1 MFVFRLYL
9 LLLVFLS
16 EVTPKELSDVF
27 TSFNSLTFTD
37 AGYGY
42 RGPSNPTWH
51 AKLSWNL
58 NGAYARPGDTFGL
71 VLPHVFK
78 FVTAQSYFTLS
89 AGGVTYAI
97 CDFQPGELFTTFS
110 SIKCTVSEKLN
121 PNIEAFGTITFPFAF
136 GVGGSG
142 SDTDL
147 VNSNSFT
154 TGENRVTF
162 KHGSKDLCIDVD
174 FQGSPAKT
182 TDLLSYGRIIPSLRK
197 ISHLLTSADSPNG
210 YKSGKLGLA
219 SSDAG
224 LGIDCD
230 SVHVGITN
238 MLNPWNQPMN
248 AGSFSYTT
256 QCSEEEIMITF
267 NEVPEGYRPFFDVL
281 FSHTASDIFTML
293 YTNEYVG
300 ADGVTYDASMKKAWK
315 SYQDSLPSGDG
326 AIIIVTTRTGTQS
339 TTAVS
344 TLPYDPEVDLTKTIE
359 VLVPIPTTT
368 TTTSYLGVSTYY
380 STITAT
386 IGATATVIVDEPYH
400 TTTTITTCWDDKGA
414 TTFTQIAESHSVDTI
429 YIKTQHQNPTFTT
442 TLFEDVPKL
451 TTVTRKQPCG
461 GIDTLSILYPN
472 NPFTTYTT
480 IKADAVVPTTY
491 TETDTHG
498 GTDTVVVVYPPNPT
512 ITTTGFDTVEELT
525 TTTQTDTHGGTDT
538 VVVVYPPNPTITTTG
553 FDTVEE
559 LTTTTQTDT
568 HGGTDTV
575 VIIFPHNPFTTYT
588 TIKADAVV
596 PTTYTETDTHGGT
609 DTVVVVYPP
618 NPTITTTG
626 FDTVEEL
633 TTTTQ
638 TDTHGGTDT
647 VIVVYPPNPLTTR
660 TEIDS
665 NLFEPT
671 TYTETD
677 THGGTD
683 TVVEVLISLSQSNG
697 IGHDI
702 SMRTVTYS
710 TSLQGG
716 SLVVSDHLSSET
728 TESEVDGSQSTDPGD
743 DEFITNDITE
753 ATYSTNVDE
762 VNESLV
768 SDFSIESTDF
778 YTTAEGIIFT
788 SGGIMEDELFP
799 SDSVSSEL
807 LPLSSGIHNSTQLD
821 STLITDEVLTTLTDV
836 ETSSPDL
843 SSDLSDDILDS
854 TSDDIEYNSKESVVS
869 SYSESTEISV
879 IILHTSSIAAADPI
893 TSSDNVSGSTAID
906 YELQTTNITNSDDV
920 STVVPGIDISES
932 VTSSDD
938 VSVDNYESASSSSAL
953 EQITQSSEYILT
965 TSTFST
971 MTPKYENITY
981 PGSLAAPGP
990 IYSDGALVGAS
1001 TEVDG
1006 FISSISFINEESLS
1020 TSGIGTTESYSFDSS
1035 TFSYHPTSVAITIP
1049 ADETVTVI
1057 ECSSDCTLSISGGS
1071 INEDGNETDVIVVCT
1086 TCGSSYLTDEII
1098 EMVTECTSSCSLTS
1112 SSQSIVSK
1120 MGVIQSSLS
1129 DCGAISCGKNH
1140 DVGLSHTTRVNG
1152 IATDK
1157 PEAEDNDG
1165 HTTLIHSNPEIN
1177 DQHDEIE
1184 KGNDVNQ
1191 NHNIGQDDGL
1201 NQSEEVDHVDYVS
1214 VTVKPYSDSTLSTA
1228 ILDYGQKYSILS
1240 KGSFESNS
1248 LSHTTGPTNI
1258 SNYEGSAS
1266 YFKMSCLLVYIY
1278 SFLSILI

>member
-71 VLPHVFK
+71 VLSHVFK

-248 AGSFSYTT
+248 AESFSYTT

-344 TLPYDPEVDLTKTIE
+344 TLPYDPEIDLTKTIE

-559 LTTTTQTDT
+559 LTTTTQ
-568 HGGTDTV
+568 
-575 VIIFPHNPFTTYT
+575 
-588 TIKADAVV
+588 
-596 PTTYTETDTHGGT
+596 TDTHGGT

-1020 TSGIGTTESYSFDSS
+1020 TSGIGTIESYSFDSS

>member
-248 AGSFSYTT
+248 AESFSYTT

-344 TLPYDPEVDLTKTIE
+344 TLPYDPEIDLTKTIE

-414 TTFTQIAESHSVDTI
+414 TTFTQIAESHFVDTI

-559 LTTTTQTDT
+559 LTTTTQ
-568 HGGTDTV
+568 
-575 VIIFPHNPFTTYT
+575 
-588 TIKADAVV
+588 
-596 PTTYTETDTHGGT
+596 TDTHGGT

-1020 TSGIGTTESYSFDSS
+1020 TSGIGTIESYSFDSS

-1157 PEAEDNDG
+1157 PEVEDNDG

>member
-248 AGSFSYTT
+248 AESFSYTT

-344 TLPYDPEVDLTKTIE
+344 TLPYDPEIDLTKTIE

-538 VVVVYPPNPTITTTG
+538 VV
-553 FDTVEE
+553 
-559 LTTTTQTDT
+559 
-568 HGGTDTV
+568 
-575 VIIFPHNPFTTYT
+575 IIFPHNPFTTYT

-596 PTTYTETDTHGGT
+596 PATYTETDTHGGT
-609 DTVVVVYPP
+609 DTVV
-618 NPTITTTG
+618 
-626 FDTVEEL
+626 
-633 TTTTQ
+633 
-638 TDTHGGTDT
+638 
-647 VIVVYPPNPLTTR
+647 VVYPPNPLTTR

-836 ETSSPDL
+836 ETSSLDL

-920 STVVPGIDISES
+920 STVVSGIDISES

-1157 PEAEDNDG
+1157 PEVEDNDG

>member
-248 AGSFSYTT
+248 AESFSYTT

-315 SYQDSLPSGDG
+315 SYQDSLPLGDG

-344 TLPYDPEVDLTKTIE
+344 TLPYEPEIDLTKTIE

-498 GTDTVVVVYPPNPT
+498 GTDTVVVVYPPNP
-512 ITTTGFDTVEELT
+512 
-525 TTTQTDTHGGTDT
+525 
-538 VVVVYPPNPTITTTG
+538 
-553 FDTVEE
+553 
-559 LTTTTQTDT
+559 
-568 HGGTDTV
+568 
-575 VIIFPHNPFTTYT
+575 
-588 TIKADAVV
+588 
-596 PTTYTETDTHGGT
+596 
-609 DTVVVVYPP
+609 
-618 NPTITTTG
+618 
-626 FDTVEEL
+626 
-633 TTTTQ
+633 
-638 TDTHGGTDT
+638 
-647 VIVVYPPNPLTTR
+647 LTTR

-702 SMRTVTYS
+702 LMRTVTYS

-768 SDFSIESTDF
+768 SDFSIELTDF

-807 LPLSSGIHNSTQLD
+807 LPLSSGIHNLTQLD

-836 ETSSPDL
+836 ETSLPDL
-843 SSDLSDDILDS
+843 LSDLLDDILDS

-893 TSSDNVSGSTAID
+893 TLSDNVSGSTAID

-1020 TSGIGTTESYSFDSS
+1020 TSGIGTTESYSFDSL

-1157 PEAEDNDG
+1157 PEVEDNDG

>member
-248 AGSFSYTT
+248 AESFSYTT

-344 TLPYDPEVDLTKTIE
+344 TLPYDPEIDLTKTIE

-414 TTFTQIAESHSVDTI
+414 TTFTQIAESHFVDTI

-442 TLFEDVPKL
+442 IKSYEDVP
-451 TTVTRKQPCG
+451 TTYTDTETHG
-461 GIDTLSILYPN
+461 GTDTVVVVYPN
-472 NPFTTYTT
+472 NPFITYTT
-480 IKADAVVPTTY
+480 IKTDAELPTI

-525 TTTQTDTHGGTDT
+525 TTTQ
-538 VVVVYPPNPTITTTG
+538 
-553 FDTVEE
+553 
-559 LTTTTQTDT
+559 
-568 HGGTDTV
+568 
-575 VIIFPHNPFTTYT
+575 
-588 TIKADAVV
+588 
-596 PTTYTETDTHGGT
+596 TDTHGGT

-1020 TSGIGTTESYSFDSS
+1020 TSGIGTIESYSFDSS

-1157 PEAEDNDG
+1157 PEVEDNDG

>member
-58 NGAYARPGDTFGL
+58 NGAYARPGNTFGL

-248 AGSFSYTT
+248 AESFSYTT

-315 SYQDSLPSGDG
+315 SYQDSLPLGDG

-344 TLPYDPEVDLTKTIE
+344 TLPYDPEIDLTKTIE

-414 TTFTQIAESHSVDTI
+414 TTFTQIAESHFVDTI

-472 NPFTTYTT
+472 
-480 IKADAVVPTTY
+480 
-491 TETDTHG
+491 
-498 GTDTVVVVYPPNPT
+498 
-512 ITTTGFDTVEELT
+512 
-525 TTTQTDTHGGTDT
+525 
-538 VVVVYPPNPTITTTG
+538 
-553 FDTVEE
+553 
-559 LTTTTQTDT
+559 
-568 HGGTDTV
+568 
-575 VIIFPHNPFTTYT
+575 NPFTTYT

-702 SMRTVTYS
+702 LMRTVTYS

-768 SDFSIESTDF
+768 SDFSIELTDF

-807 LPLSSGIHNSTQLD
+807 LPLSSGIHNLTQLD

-836 ETSSPDL
+836 ETSLPDL
-843 SSDLSDDILDS
+843 LSDLLDDILDS

-893 TSSDNVSGSTAID
+893 TLSDNVSGSTAID

-1020 TSGIGTTESYSFDSS
+1020 TSGIGTIESYSFDSL

-1157 PEAEDNDG
+1157 PEVEDNDG

>member
-248 AGSFSYTT
+248 AESFSYTT

-344 TLPYDPEVDLTKTIE
+344 TLPYDPEIDLTKTIE

-414 TTFTQIAESHSVDTI
+414 TTFTQIAESHFVDTI

-559 LTTTTQTDT
+559 LTTTTQ
-568 HGGTDTV
+568 
-575 VIIFPHNPFTTYT
+575 
-588 TIKADAVV
+588 
-596 PTTYTETDTHGGT
+596 TDTHGGT

-1157 PEAEDNDG
+1157 PEVEDNDG

>member
-248 AGSFSYTT
+248 AESFSYTT

-344 TLPYDPEVDLTKTIE
+344 TLPYDPEIDLTKTIE

-414 TTFTQIAESHSVDTI
+414 TTFTQIAESHFVDTI

-559 LTTTTQTDT
+559 LTTTTQ
-568 HGGTDTV
+568 
-575 VIIFPHNPFTTYT
+575 
-588 TIKADAVV
+588 
-596 PTTYTETDTHGGT
+596 TDTHGGT

-836 ETSSPDL
+836 ETSSLDL

-1020 TSGIGTTESYSFDSS
+1020 TSGIGTIESYSFDSS

-1157 PEAEDNDG
+1157 PEVEDNDG

>member
-97 CDFQPGELFTTFS
+97 CDFHPGELFTTFS

-248 AGSFSYTT
+248 AESFSYTT

-344 TLPYDPEVDLTKTIE
+344 TLPYDPEIDLTKTIE

-414 TTFTQIAESHSVDTI
+414 TTFTQIAESHFVDTI

-559 LTTTTQTDT
+559 LTTTTQ
-568 HGGTDTV
+568 
-575 VIIFPHNPFTTYT
+575 
-588 TIKADAVV
+588 
-596 PTTYTETDTHGGT
+596 TDTHGGT

-836 ETSSPDL
+836 ETSSLDL

-1020 TSGIGTTESYSFDSS
+1020 TSGIGTIESYSFDSS

-1157 PEAEDNDG
+1157 PEVEDNDG

>member
-248 AGSFSYTT
+248 AESFSYTT

-315 SYQDSLPSGDG
+315 SYQDSLPLGDG

-538 VVVVYPPNPTITTTG
+538 V
-553 FDTVEE
+553 
-559 LTTTTQTDT
+559 
-568 HGGTDTV
+568 
-575 VIIFPHNPFTTYT
+575 
-588 TIKADAVV
+588 
-596 PTTYTETDTHGGT
+596 
-609 DTVVVVYPP
+609 
-618 NPTITTTG
+618 
-626 FDTVEEL
+626 
-633 TTTTQ
+633 
-638 TDTHGGTDT
+638 
-647 VIVVYPPNPLTTR
+647 IVVYPPNPLTTR

-702 SMRTVTYS
+702 LMRTVTYS

-768 SDFSIESTDF
+768 SDFSIELTDF

-807 LPLSSGIHNSTQLD
+807 LPLSSGIHNLTQLD

-836 ETSSPDL
+836 ETSLPDL
-843 SSDLSDDILDS
+843 LSDLLDDILDS

-893 TSSDNVSGSTAID
+893 TLSDNVSGSTAID

-1020 TSGIGTTESYSFDSS
+1020 TSGIGTTESYSFDSL

>member
-248 AGSFSYTT
+248 AESFSYTT

-461 GIDTLSILYPN
+461 GIDTLSILY
-472 NPFTTYTT
+472 
-480 IKADAVVPTTY
+480 
-491 TETDTHG
+491 
-498 GTDTVVVVYPPNPT
+498 
-512 ITTTGFDTVEELT
+512 
-525 TTTQTDTHGGTDT
+525 
-538 VVVVYPPNPTITTTG
+538 
-553 FDTVEE
+553 
-559 LTTTTQTDT
+559 
-568 HGGTDTV
+568 
-575 VIIFPHNPFTTYT
+575 PHNPFTTYT

>member
-248 AGSFSYTT
+248 AESFSYTT

-344 TLPYDPEVDLTKTIE
+344 TLPYDPEIDLTKTIE

-538 VVVVYPPNPTITTTG
+538 VV
-553 FDTVEE
+553 
-559 LTTTTQTDT
+559 
-568 HGGTDTV
+568 
-575 VIIFPHNPFTTYT
+575 IIFPHNPFTTYT

-609 DTVVVVYPP
+609 DTVV
-618 NPTITTTG
+618 
-626 FDTVEEL
+626 
-633 TTTTQ
+633 
-638 TDTHGGTDT
+638 
-647 VIVVYPPNPLTTR
+647 VVYPPNPLTTR

-1157 PEAEDNDG
+1157 PEVEDNDG

>member
-58 NGAYARPGDTFGL
+58 NGAYARPGNTFGL

-248 AGSFSYTT
+248 AESFSYTT

-344 TLPYDPEVDLTKTIE
+344 TLPYDPEIDLTKTIE

-414 TTFTQIAESHSVDTI
+414 TTFTQIAESHFVDTI

-559 LTTTTQTDT
+559 LTTTTQ
-568 HGGTDTV
+568 
-575 VIIFPHNPFTTYT
+575 
-588 TIKADAVV
+588 
-596 PTTYTETDTHGGT
+596 TDTHGGT

-1020 TSGIGTTESYSFDSS
+1020 TSGIGTIESYSFDSS

-1157 PEAEDNDG
+1157 PEVEDNDG

>member
-248 AGSFSYTT
+248 AESFSYTT

-315 SYQDSLPSGDG
+315 SYQDSLPLGDG

-344 TLPYDPEVDLTKTIE
+344 TLPYEPEIDLTKTIE

-461 GIDTLSILYPN
+461 GIDTLSILYPH

-538 VVVVYPPNPTITTTG
+538 VVVVYPPNP
-553 FDTVEE
+553 
-559 LTTTTQTDT
+559 
-568 HGGTDTV
+568 
-575 VIIFPHNPFTTYT
+575 
-588 TIKADAVV
+588 
-596 PTTYTETDTHGGT
+596 
-609 DTVVVVYPP
+609 
-618 NPTITTTG
+618 
-626 FDTVEEL
+626 
-633 TTTTQ
+633 
-638 TDTHGGTDT
+638 
-647 VIVVYPPNPLTTR
+647 LTTR

-702 SMRTVTYS
+702 LMRTVTYS

-768 SDFSIESTDF
+768 SDFSIELTDF

-807 LPLSSGIHNSTQLD
+807 LPLSSGIHNLTQLD

-836 ETSSPDL
+836 ETSLPDL
-843 SSDLSDDILDS
+843 LSDLLDDILDS

-893 TSSDNVSGSTAID
+893 TLSDNVSGSTAID

-1020 TSGIGTTESYSFDSS
+1020 TSGIGTTESYSFDSL

-1157 PEAEDNDG
+1157 PEVEDNDG

>member
-58 NGAYARPGDTFGL
+58 NGAYARPGNTFGL

-248 AGSFSYTT
+248 AESFSYTT

-315 SYQDSLPSGDG
+315 SYQDSLPLGDG

-344 TLPYDPEVDLTKTIE
+344 TLPYDPEIDLTKTIE

-414 TTFTQIAESHSVDTI
+414 TTFTQIAESHFVDTI

-575 VIIFPHNPFTTYT
+575 
-588 TIKADAVV
+588 
-596 PTTYTETDTHGGT
+596 
-609 DTVVVVYPP
+609 
-618 NPTITTTG
+618 
-626 FDTVEEL
+626 
-633 TTTTQ
+633 
-638 TDTHGGTDT
+638 
-647 VIVVYPPNPLTTR
+647 IVVYPPNPLTTR

-702 SMRTVTYS
+702 LMRTVTYS

-768 SDFSIESTDF
+768 SDFSIELTDF

-807 LPLSSGIHNSTQLD
+807 LPLSSGIHNLTQLD

-836 ETSSPDL
+836 ETSLPDL
-843 SSDLSDDILDS
+843 LSDLLDDILDS

-893 TSSDNVSGSTAID
+893 TLSDNVSGSTAID

-1020 TSGIGTTESYSFDSS
+1020 TSGIGTIESYSFDSL

-1157 PEAEDNDG
+1157 PEVEDNDG

>member
-248 AGSFSYTT
+248 AESFSYTT

-344 TLPYDPEVDLTKTIE
+344 TLPYDPEIDLTKTIE

-538 VVVVYPPNPTITTTG
+538 VV
-553 FDTVEE
+553 
-559 LTTTTQTDT
+559 
-568 HGGTDTV
+568 
-575 VIIFPHNPFTTYT
+575 IIFPHNPFTTYT

-647 VIVVYPPNPLTTR
+647 VVVVYPPNPLTTR

-1157 PEAEDNDG
+1157 PEVEDNDG

>member
-248 AGSFSYTT
+248 AESFSYTT

-344 TLPYDPEVDLTKTIE
+344 TLPYEPEIDLTKTIE

-525 TTTQTDTHGGTDT
+525 TTTQ
-538 VVVVYPPNPTITTTG
+538 
-553 FDTVEE
+553 
-559 LTTTTQTDT
+559 
-568 HGGTDTV
+568 
-575 VIIFPHNPFTTYT
+575 
-588 TIKADAVV
+588 
-596 PTTYTETDTHGGT
+596 TDTHGGT

-1157 PEAEDNDG
+1157 PEVEDNDG

>member
-248 AGSFSYTT
+248 AESFSYTT

-344 TLPYDPEVDLTKTIE
+344 TLPYDPEIDLTKTIE

-472 NPFTTYTT
+472 
-480 IKADAVVPTTY
+480 
-491 TETDTHG
+491 
-498 GTDTVVVVYPPNPT
+498 
-512 ITTTGFDTVEELT
+512 
-525 TTTQTDTHGGTDT
+525 
-538 VVVVYPPNPTITTTG
+538 
-553 FDTVEE
+553 
-559 LTTTTQTDT
+559 
-568 HGGTDTV
+568 
-575 VIIFPHNPFTTYT
+575 NPFTTYT

-807 LPLSSGIHNSTQLD
+807 LPLSSGIHNSAQLD

-971 MTPKYENITY
+971 MTPKYENITH

-1112 SSQSIVSK
+1112 SSQSIVTK

-1157 PEAEDNDG
+1157 PEVEDNDG

-1214 VTVKPYSDSTLSTA
+1214 VTVKPYSDSTLFTA

>member
-248 AGSFSYTT
+248 AESFSYTT

-315 SYQDSLPSGDG
+315 SYQDSLPLGDG

-344 TLPYDPEVDLTKTIE
+344 TLPYDPEIDLTKTIE

-538 VVVVYPPNPTITTTG
+538 V
-553 FDTVEE
+553 
-559 LTTTTQTDT
+559 
-568 HGGTDTV
+568 
-575 VIIFPHNPFTTYT
+575 
-588 TIKADAVV
+588 
-596 PTTYTETDTHGGT
+596 
-609 DTVVVVYPP
+609 
-618 NPTITTTG
+618 
-626 FDTVEEL
+626 
-633 TTTTQ
+633 
-638 TDTHGGTDT
+638 
-647 VIVVYPPNPLTTR
+647 IVVYPPNPLTTR

-702 SMRTVTYS
+702 LMRTVTYS

-768 SDFSIESTDF
+768 SDFSIELTDF

-807 LPLSSGIHNSTQLD
+807 LPLSSGIHNLTQLD

-836 ETSSPDL
+836 ETSLPDL
-843 SSDLSDDILDS
+843 LSDLLDDILDS

-893 TSSDNVSGSTAID
+893 TLSDNVSGSTAID

-920 STVVPGIDISES
+920 STVVSGIDISES

-1020 TSGIGTTESYSFDSS
+1020 TSGIGTTESYSFDSL

-1112 SSQSIVSK
+1112 SSQSIVTK

-1157 PEAEDNDG
+1157 PEVEDNDG

-1214 VTVKPYSDSTLSTA
+1214 VTVKPYSDSTLFTA

>member
-248 AGSFSYTT
+248 AESFSYTT

-315 SYQDSLPSGDG
+315 SYQDSLPLGDG

-538 VVVVYPPNPTITTTG
+538 V
-553 FDTVEE
+553 
-559 LTTTTQTDT
+559 
-568 HGGTDTV
+568 
-575 VIIFPHNPFTTYT
+575 
-588 TIKADAVV
+588 
-596 PTTYTETDTHGGT
+596 
-609 DTVVVVYPP
+609 
-618 NPTITTTG
+618 
-626 FDTVEEL
+626 
-633 TTTTQ
+633 
-638 TDTHGGTDT
+638 
-647 VIVVYPPNPLTTR
+647 IVVYPPNPLTTR

-702 SMRTVTYS
+702 LMRTVTYS

-768 SDFSIESTDF
+768 SDFSIELTDF

-807 LPLSSGIHNSTQLD
+807 LPLSSGIHNLTQLD

-836 ETSSPDL
+836 ETSLPDL
-843 SSDLSDDILDS
+843 LSDLLDDILDS

-893 TSSDNVSGSTAID
+893 TLSDNVSGSTAID

-1020 TSGIGTTESYSFDSS
+1020 TSGIGTTESYSFDSL

-1157 PEAEDNDG
+1157 PEVEDNDG